1 MNDTLQLLV
10 RTLCVVP
17 LPRQVKDADAQP
29 AKESF
34 RTLPDAVY
42 FGSLFYKRD
51 KYTFWGNQKE
61 GEKQHTHIV
70 IKEDQEQIN

>member
-29 AKESF
+29 AKESS
-34 RTLPDAVY
+34 RTLPGAVY

-51 KYTFWGNQKE
+51 KYTF
-61 GEKQHTHIV
+61 
-70 IKEDQEQIN
+70 